1 MQAAIQQTEGNIR
14 AARYALGLL
23 TILLLGTGAI
33 FLTGLIRDFRR
44 TQSLAS
50 TLQGAVDERDR
61 VVARSAQLSAVG
73 EMTGELAHEIR
84 TPLSI
89 IQGRARQ
96 LLRTPASQ
104 IEKHNALIGNILS
117 ETDRISKILAG
128 LMDLLRE
135 GQARETVG
143 VDLREIVESVT
154 QLCVDKFKNRGVQ
167 LTVTGDSCRVS
178 GRPVQLAQVFLN
190 LLNNAFDAIT
200 EPSNADAG
208 DKWISIEWR
217 AESENSI
224 IRVRNG
230 GPKIPEE
237 IRQKIF

>member
-1 MQAAIQQTEGNIR
+1 
-14 AARYALGLL
+14 
-23 TILLLGTGAI
+23 
-33 FLTGLIRDFRR
+33 
-44 TQSLAS
+44 
-50 TLQGAVDERDR
+50 
-61 VVARSAQLSAVG
+61 
-73 EMTGELAHEIR
+73 
-84 TPLSI
+84 
-89 IQGRARQ
+89 
-96 LLRTPASQ
+96 
-104 IEKHNALIGNILS
+104 
-117 ETDRISKILAG
+117 
-128 LMDLLRE
+128 MDLLRE

-208 DKWISIEWR
+208 DTWISIEWR